1 VVITKKPEW
10 IRVKGVDEA
19 ILKRMKGL
27 LDRYHLHTVCES
39 AVCPNMGT
47 CFSAG
52 TATFMIL
59 GNTCTRNCSFC
70 GVFTGKPQPLDPEEP
85 LHVAEAALS
94 LNLKHVVVT
103 SVTRDDLADGGAAQF
118 AETIRQINRLL
129 PTASTDVLIP
139 DFQGLR
145 DNLAIVMDAKPDILA
160 HNLETVPRLYATCRQ
175 SADYRRSL
183 RILKHAKELQPE
195 KFTKSGIMVG
205 LGETRD
211 EILEVMRDLREVG
224 CDFLTI
230 GQYLRPSAEQ
240 IEVREFIRPEVFEEY
255 GQIGGEMGFRY
266 VASSP
271 FVRSSFHA
279 EEALKFVT
287 KRGPGVKDS
296 SGQVNI

>member
-1 VVITKKPEW
+1 
-10 IRVKGVDEA
+10 
-19 ILKRMKGL
+19 
-27 LDRYHLHTVCES
+27 
-39 AVCPNMGT
+39 
-47 CFSAG
+47 
-52 TATFMIL
+52 
-59 GNTCTRNCSFC
+59 
-70 GVFTGKPQPLDPEEP
+70 
-85 LHVAEAALS
+85 
-94 LNLKHVVVT
+94 VVT

-139 DFQGLR
+139 DFQGSR
-145 DNLAIVMDAKPDILA
+145 DNIAIVMDAKPDILA

-183 RILKHAKELQPE
+183 RILKYAKELQPE
-195 KFTKSGIMVG
+195 RFTKSGIMLG

-230 GQYLRPSAEQ
+230 GQYLRPSADQ
-240 IEVREFIRPEVFEEY
+240 IEVRDFIRPEVFEEY
-255 GQIGGEMGFRY
+255 RQIGGEMGFRY

-279 EEALKFVT
+279 EEALKFVN
-287 KRGPGVKDS
+287 KG
-296 SGQVNI
+296 

>member
-1 VVITKKPEW
+1 MVITKKPEW
-10 IRVKGVDEA
+10 IRVKGVDAA
-19 ILKRMKGL
+19 ILNRMKGL

-39 AVCPNMGT
+39 AVCPNVGT

-70 GVFTGKPQPLDPEEP
+70 GVFTGKPQLPDPEEP
-85 LHVAEAALS
+85 LHVAEAAQDLS
-94 LNLKHVVVT
+94 LNHVVIT

-139 DFQGLR
+139 DFQGSR

-183 RILKHAKELQPE
+183 RILRHAKELCPE
-195 KFTKSGIMVG
+195 RFTKSGIMLG

-230 GQYLRPSAEQ
+230 GQYLRPSVEQ
-240 IEVREFIRPEVFEEY
+240 IEVREFIRPEIFEEY
-255 GQIGGEMGFRY
+255 RQMGGEMGFRY

-279 EEALKFVT
+279 EEALKFVN
-287 KRGPGVKDS
+287 KG
-296 SGQVNI
+296 

>member
-10 IRVKGVDEA
+10 IRVKGVDESV
-19 ILKRMKGL
+19 LNRMKGL

-59 GNTCTRNCSFC
+59 GNICTRNCSFC
-70 GVFTGKPQPLDPEEP
+70 GVEGGKPLPADPAEP
-85 LHVAEAALS
+85 LHVAQAAVDLK
-94 LNLKHVVVT
+94 LKHVVIT
-103 SVTRDDLADGGAAQF
+103 SVTRDDLADGGALQF
-118 AETIRQINRLL
+118 AETVRQINRLL
-129 PTASTDVLIP
+129 PEASTDVLIP
-139 DFQGLR
+139 DFQGSR
-145 DNLAIVMDAKPDILA
+145 ENLALVMEARPDILA

-175 SADYRRSL
+175 MADYKRSL
-183 RILKHAKELQPE
+183 LVLKNAKELALGR
-195 KFTKSGIMVG
+195 FTKSGIMVG
-205 LGETRD
+205 LGERRE
-211 EILEVMRDLREVG
+211 EILQVMRDLRAVD

-230 GQYLRPSAEQ
+230 GQYLRPSTDQ

-255 GQIGGEMGFRY
+255 RQLGEDMGFRY

-279 EEALKFVT
+279 EEALKFVARHKGT
-287 KRGPGVKDS
+287 EA
-296 SGQVNI
+296 

>member
-1 VVITKKPEW
+1 
-10 IRVKGVDEA
+10 
-19 ILKRMKGL
+19 MKGL

-47 CFSAG
+47 CFTAG

-70 GVFTGKPQPLDPEEP
+70 GVCTGKPQAPDPEEP

-103 SVTRDDLADGGAAQF
+103 SVTRDDLSDGGAAQF

-129 PTASTDVLIP
+129 PAASTDVLIP
-139 DFQGLR
+139 DFLGSR

-160 HNLETVPRLYATCRQ
+160 HNLETVPRLYETCRQ

-183 RILKHAKELQPE
+183 IILKFAKELQPE
-195 KFTKSGIMVG
+195 RFTKSGIMVG

-211 EILEVMRDLREVG
+211 EILAVMQDLREVG

-240 IEVREFIRPEVFEEY
+240 IEVKEFIRPEIFEEY
-255 GQIGGEMGFRY
+255 RHIGGEMGFRY

-279 EEALKFVT
+279 EEALKFVN
-287 KRGPGVKDS
+287 KR
-296 SGQVNI
+296 